1 MRARVFIGSSKKDIK
16 YARAVAKLL
25 ETENVTALGW
35 WDHSVFPHG
44 KTLIESLELAVRKS
58 NAAILVAGPDDAI
71 QKPGGQTV
79 WQPRDNVIFEYG
91 MFVAIHGRERV
102 ALATFHGSAELPSDV
117 GGVLHI
123 QLTAPDVPEDHA
135 AFSAQFDERNRDE
148 ILAWLN
154 PLIDEEQDVFSI
166 EKCPTVVGDIDT
178 LINDFISPEIARSTQ
193 IDMMSSYRPVSNVYK
208 RLLRFGQTE
217 ANRLRV
223 CFGNQWDVN
232 LAHAYARKTQREPA
246 RMQDAVCESIGRFLG
261 DEVKIDASD
270 PAAIRVTG
278 SSTCK
283 ADYRVYLT
291 PQRVTYNYCRVG
303 DVAMVAPL
311 DMKTKQI
318 PAPVGW
324 LLRRDHAPDAFA
336 YYEQDFELMLAESQC
351 IYGK

>member
-1 MRARVFIGSSKKDIK
+1 MRARVFIGSSKKDMR
-16 YARAVAKLL
+16 YARAVARLL
-25 ETENVTALGW
+25 ASANVTALGW

-71 QKPGGQTV
+71 QRPGGQTV

-91 MFVAIHGRERV
+91 MFVAMHGRERV
-102 ALATFHGSAELPSDV
+102 ALATFHGSAELPSDI

-123 QLTAPDVPEDHA
+123 QLAPPDESADEA
-135 AFSAQFDERNRDE
+135 TFDAQFDQRNRDE
-148 ILAWLN
+148 IMAWLT
-154 PLIDEEQDVFSI
+154 PLIDEAEDVISL

-178 LINDFISPEIARSTQ
+178 LINDFVSPEIATATQ

-208 RLLRFGQTE
+208 RLARFGRTPT
-217 ANRLRV
+217 NRLRV
-223 CFGNQWDVN
+223 CFGNQWDAE
-232 LAHAYARKTQREPA
+232 LARAYARKTQRDPG
-246 RMQDAVCESIGRFLG
+246 RMQSAVIESIARFLG
-261 DEVKIDASD
+261 DHVVIDPTD
-270 PAAIRVTG
+270 PAKVRVTG
-278 SSTCK
+278 TTSFK

-311 DMKTKQI
+311 DMKTAQY
-318 PAPVGW
+318 PAPIGW
-324 LLRRDHAPDAFA
+324 LVRREHAPEAFA
-336 YYEQDFELMLAESQC
+336 YYEQDFESMLAECQC

>member
-1 MRARVFIGSSKKDIK
+1 MRARVFIGSSKQDIR
-16 YARAVAKLL
+16 YARAIAKLL
-25 ETENVTALGW
+25 ETEKVTALGW

-44 KTLIESLELAVRKS
+44 KTLIESLEMAVRKS
-58 NAAILVAGPDDAI
+58 NAAILVAGPDDAV

-102 ALATFHGSAELPSDV
+102 ALATFHGGAELPSDV

-123 QLTAPDVPEDHA
+123 QLTAPDATDDN
-135 AFSAQFDERNRDE
+135 AFNAQFDARNREE

-154 PLIDEEQDVFSI
+154 PLIDESEGVFSL

-178 LINDFISPEIARSTQ
+178 LINDFISPEIGRATE

-208 RLLRFGQTE
+208 RLARFGQAE
-217 ANRLRV
+217 RNRLRV
-223 CFGNQWDVN
+223 CFGNHWDVD
-232 LAHAYARKTQREPA
+232 LSRAYARKTQRDPV
-246 RMQDAVCESIGRFLG
+246 RMQGGVVESISRFLG
-261 DEVKIDASD
+261 DKVAIDASD

-278 SSTCK
+278 STTCK

-324 LLRRDHAPDAFA
+324 LLRRDHAPEAFA
-336 YYEQDFELMLAESQC
+336 YYEQDFELMLSESQC

>member
-1 MRARVFIGSSKKDIK
+1 MQARVFIGSSKKDIR
-16 YARAVAKLL
+16 YARAVATLL
-25 ETENVTALGW
+25 EKSSVTALGW

-91 MFVAIHGRERV
+91 MFVAMHGRERA

-123 QLTAPDVPEDHA
+123 QLSAPDETADEV
-135 AFSAQFDERNRDE
+135 AFQEQFEKRNRDE
-148 ILAWLN
+148 ILAWLT
-154 PLIDEEQDVFSI
+154 PLEEADRVYSL

-178 LINDFISPEIARSTQ
+178 LINDFVSPEIAKATR
-193 IDMMSSYRPVSNVYK
+193 IDMMSSYRPVSYVHK
-208 RLLRFGQTE
+208 RLEKFGQTE
-217 ANRLRV
+217 GNRLRV
-223 CFGNQWDVN
+223 CFGNQWDLD
-232 LAHAYARKTQREPA
+232 LARAYARKTQRDPA
-246 RMQDAVCESIGRFLG
+246 RMQDGVRESIGRFLG
-261 DEVKIDASD
+261 DQVNVDASD

-278 SSTCK
+278 TSTCK
-283 ADYRVYLT
+283 ADYRIYLT
-291 PQRVTYNYCRVG
+291 PQRVTYNYCRIG

-311 DMKTKQI
+311 DMKTKQT

-324 LLRRDHAPDAFA
+324 LVRRAHAPDAFA
-336 YYEQDFELMLAESQC
+336 YYEQDFESMLAESQC